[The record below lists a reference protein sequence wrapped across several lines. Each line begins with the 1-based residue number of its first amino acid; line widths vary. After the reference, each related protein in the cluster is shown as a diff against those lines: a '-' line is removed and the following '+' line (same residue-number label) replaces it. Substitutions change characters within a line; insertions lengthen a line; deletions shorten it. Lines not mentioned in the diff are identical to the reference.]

1 VTVAGACV
9 KAAALARAKGR
20 SMMRK
25 VRILVLNGP
34 NLGYIGVRQ
43 PEIYGSRTIE
53 DLPEMVQD
61 MLGLGSEALELQ
73 FHQAN
78 SEGHCIDRL
87 EQAWKDGLD
96 GIVLNAGAYTHT
108 SLALADC
115 LAWIGIP
122 TVEVHISN
130 IFARTDE
137 PLRQKSMIGKN
148 CVGCIAGFGLT
159 GYVLAILALWRQITD
174 HPNFM

>member
-1 VTVAGACV
+1 
-9 KAAALARAKGR
+9 
-20 SMMRK
+20 MMRK

-53 DLPEMVQD
+53 DLPEMVRD
-61 MLGLGSEALELQ
+61 MLGLGPEEVELQ

-148 CVGCIAGFGLT
+148 CIGCIAGFGLT

>member
-1 VTVAGACV
+1 MG
-9 KAAALARAKGR
+9 
-20 SMMRK
+20 K

-43 PEIYGSRTIE
+43 PEICGSRTIE
-53 DLPEMVQD
+53 DLPQMVTD
-61 MLGLGSEALELQ
+61 MLGLDQDRLELQ

-122 TVEVHISN
+122 CVEVHISN

-137 PLRQKSMIGKN
+137 PLRQKSMIGKS
-148 CVGCIAGFGLT
+148 CIGCIAGFGLT

-174 HPNFM
+174 HPNFL

>member
-1 VTVAGACV
+1 
-9 KAAALARAKGR
+9 
-20 SMMRK
+20 MRK

-53 DLPEMVQD
+53 DLPEMVRD
-61 MLGLGSEALELQ
+61 MLGLGPEEVELQ

-148 CVGCIAGFGLT
+148 CIGCIAGFGLT

>member
-1 VTVAGACV
+1 
-9 KAAALARAKGR
+9 
-20 SMMRK
+20 MRK

-53 DLPEMVQD
+53 DLPEMVRD
-61 MLGLGSEALELQ
+61 MLGLDGDQIELQ

-122 TVEVHISN
+122 CVEVHLSN

-148 CVGCIAGFGLT
+148 CIGCIAGFGLT

>member
-1 VTVAGACV
+1 
-9 KAAALARAKGR
+9 
-20 SMMRK
+20 MRK

-53 DLPEMVQD
+53 DLPEMVRD
-61 MLGLGSEALELQ
+61 MLGLGPEEVELQ

-96 GIVLNAGAYTHT
+96 GVVLNAGAYTHT

-137 PLRQKSMIGKN
+137 RAVAPEKHDRQKLHRLYRR
-148 CVGCIAGFGLT
+148 VRAHGLCS
-159 GYVLAILALWRQITD
+159 G
-174 HPNFM
+174 HPGPVAANHRPSKLHVIS

>member
-1 VTVAGACV
+1 MG
-9 KAAALARAKGR
+9 
-20 SMMRK
+20 K

-53 DLPEMVQD
+53 DLPQMVTD
-61 MLGLGSEALELQ
+61 MLGLDQDRLELQ

-122 TVEVHISN
+122 CVEVHISN

-137 PLRQKSMIGKN
+137 PLRQKSMIGKS
-148 CVGCIAGFGLT
+148 CIGCIAGFGLT
-159 GYVLAILALWRQITD
+159 GYVLAVLALWRQITD
-174 HPNFM
+174 HPNFL

>member
-1 VTVAGACV
+1 
-9 KAAALARAKGR
+9 
-20 SMMRK
+20 MRK

-53 DLPEMVQD
+53 DLPEMVRD
-61 MLGLGSEALELQ
+61 MLGLGPEEVELQ

-96 GIVLNAGAYTHT
+96 GVVLNAGAYTHT

-148 CVGCIAGFGLT
+148 CIGCIAGFGLT

>member
-1 VTVAGACV
+1 
-9 KAAALARAKGR
+9 
-20 SMMRK
+20 MRK
-25 VRILVLNGP
+25 VRLLVLNGP

-43 PEIYGSRTIE
+43 PEIYGTKTIE
-53 DLPEMVQD
+53 DLPRMVMD
-61 MLGLGSEALELQ
+61 MLGLGEEQLELQ

-108 SLALADC
+108 SLALSDC

-122 TVEVHISN
+122 CIEVHLSN

-148 CVGCIAGFGLT
+148 CIGCIAGFGLT
-159 GYVLAILALWRQITD
+159 GYVLAILALWRHITD

>member
-1 VTVAGACV
+1 
-9 KAAALARAKGR
+9 
-20 SMMRK
+20 MRK

-53 DLPEMVQD
+53 DLPEMVRD
-61 MLGLGSEALELQ
+61 MLGLGEDQVELQ

-122 TVEVHISN
+122 CVEVHLSN

-137 PLRQKSMIGKN
+137 PLRQKSIIGRN
-148 CVGCIAGFGLT
+148 CIGCVAGFGLT
-159 GYVLAILALWRQITD
+159 GYVLAVLALWRQITD

>member
-1 VTVAGACV
+1 
-9 KAAALARAKGR
+9 
-20 SMMRK
+20 MMRK

-53 DLPEMVQD
+53 DLPEMVRD
-61 MLGLGSEALELQ
+61 MLGLGPEEVELQ

-96 GIVLNAGAYTHT
+96 GVVLNAGAYTHT

-148 CVGCIAGFGLT
+148 CIGCIAGFGLT

>member
-1 VTVAGACV
+1 MG
-9 KAAALARAKGR
+9 
-20 SMMRK
+20 K

-53 DLPEMVQD
+53 DLPQMVTD
-61 MLGLGSEALELQ
+61 MLGLDQDRLELQ

-122 TVEVHISN
+122 CVEVHISN

-137 PLRQKSMIGKN
+137 PLRQKSMIGKS
-148 CVGCIAGFGLT
+148 CIGCIAGFGLT

-174 HPNFM
+174 HPNFL